1 MDNQWRTMDPA
12 YEPNVHGWERAGSI
26 VSGLLMARR
35 GFRRGGLS
43 GIWNVGVGAALL
55 LRGLTGHCYVKEVL
69 HDRREAL
76 HHLRDDLERLQ
87 RAVDKLVKESAVK
100 APQA

>member
-1 MDNQWRTMDPA
+1 MDNQWRIVGPA

-26 VSGLLMARR
+26 LSGLLMARH
-35 GFRRGGLS
+35 GYHRGGLS
-43 GIWNVGVGAALL
+43 GLWSIGLGAALL

-69 HDRREAL
+69 HDRGEAL
-76 HHLRDDLERLQ
+76 RHLRDDLERLQ
-87 RAVDKLVKESAVK
+87 RAVDKLAKESATK